1 MKNGSMK
8 DKLHVF
14 QRTMLL
20 WNRIHPYNAVHVIR
34 MLQPLDLPRL
44 ESIIQKQLEMYHLT
58 GLALDKKQKRFSYQ
72 GGAAAINVKIIEEPN
87 DVSAAL
93 DNEIAIQLN
102 TSFPMENVIT
112 PFRFFVVREGSFFY
126 LGLVY
131 LHFVSSAESIIYL
144 LQSIFNKYMNKNTED
159 ISISLQHYPLTL
171 KHMLMFRPKY
181 LIGWLLT
188 LPSYIADVRRSFRP
202 SYPDINN
209 HHISFS
215 HFSIE
220 PSRFRALV
228 KASKRWGVTLNDV
241 FLALLLLSISP
252 FASKRLTSPRRKK
265 ISVASVVNIREEL
278 PLGIQRPFGLYLGSF
293 MVSHNV
299 PQGIS
304 LAHLVKDIHEQTV
317 KIKRQK
323 LYLRSFVEQM
333 FALTLI
339 PLFSQKR
346 QGFFYTKYYPLWG
359 GISNV
364 NLNTLWDQSIKENQF
379 DYIRAVSTGP
389 VAPLVFSLTTVNETV
404 KVGVSFRDT
413 VFSRTDCENII
424 KEVSNYIGTIE
435 KTS

>member
-1 MKNGSMK
+1 MK
-8 DKLHVF
+8 DKLHIF

-34 MLQPLDLPRL
+34 IPQPLDLPRL
-44 ESIIQKQLEMYHLT
+44 KNIIQKQLEIYHLT
-58 GLALDKKQKRFSYQ
+58 GLALDKKQKRFSYK
-72 GGAAAINVKIIEEPN
+72 GGAVAVNVKIIEEQN
-87 DVSAAL
+87 KISAAL

-102 TSFPMENVIT
+102 TSFPTDNVIT

-131 LHFVSSAESIIYL
+131 LHFVSSADSIVYL
-144 LQSIFNKYMNKNTED
+144 LQSIFNKYMNKNSAD
-159 ISISLQHYPLTL
+159 IALSLQHYYLNLRHILTFN
-171 KHMLMFRPKY
+171 MRY

-202 SYPDINN
+202 SYPDIDN

-220 PSRFRALV
+220 PPQFRALV
-228 KASKRWGVTLNDV
+228 KASKRWGVTLNDI

-252 FASKRLTSPRRKK
+252 FASNRLTSPRRKK
-265 ISVASVVNIREEL
+265 ISVASVVNIRKEL

-299 PQGIS
+299 PKGITLDH
-304 LAHLVKDIHEQTV
+304 LAKDIHEQTV

-323 LYLRSFVEQM
+323 LYLRSLIEQM
-333 FALTLI
+333 LALTLI

-346 QGFFYTKYYPLWG
+346 QRKFYAKYYPLWG
-359 GISNV
+359 GISNI
-364 NLNTLWDQSIKENQF
+364 NLNTLWDRSIEETPF
-379 DYIRAVSTGP
+379 DYLRAVSTGP

-404 KVGVSFRDT
+404 KVGVSLRDT
-413 VFSRTDCENII
+413 VFSGTDCEKII
-424 KEVSNYIGTIE
+424 REISNYIRTIE
-435 KTS
+435 MTL